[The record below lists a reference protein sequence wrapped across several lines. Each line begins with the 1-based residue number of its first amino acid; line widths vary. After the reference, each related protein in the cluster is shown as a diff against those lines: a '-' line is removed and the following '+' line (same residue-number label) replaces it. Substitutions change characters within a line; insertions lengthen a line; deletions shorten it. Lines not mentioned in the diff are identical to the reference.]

1 MVKTAYDLGTAYD
14 ISRKELVFCDA
25 EDPVRKVGE
34 KFYKKGIG
42 SMIVVSGDQYAGFVT
57 DDAIFKAV
65 AEGLDLRSAKV
76 GDLELD
82 PLFTIRREA
91 PLSEVSALF
100 AKTRTTRL
108 GVVDD
113 EGKIV
118 AVVKKKT
125 LHLLDRFSFVDR
137 MFDR

>member
-1 MVKTAYDLGTAYD
+1 LVKTAYDLGTAYD
-14 ISRKELVFCDA
+14 ISRKELVFCKV
-25 EDPVRKVGE
+25 EDPVRKVAE
-34 KFYKKGIG
+34 TFLQKNIG
-42 SMIVVSGDQYAGFVT
+42 SMIVVSGDGYAGFVT
-57 DDAIFKAV
+57 DDSIFRAV
-65 AEGLDLRSAKV
+65 AEGVDLRSAKV
-76 GDLELD
+76 GDLKLD
-82 PLFTIRREA
+82 PLFTIRKEA

-100 AKTRTTRL
+100 AKTGTTRM

-113 EGKIV
+113 SGKIV